1 MMDKN
6 LKALYGLKCN
16 PFAPDLPLDALLVSS
31 KLDSFGWR
39 IEHGLAHEGGFAMI
53 TGEPGTGKSVALRLL
68 ADRLG
73 RLREVT
79 VGSIE
84 HPQSNIADFY
94 RELGDLF
101 SVPLRPHNR
110 WAGFRALRE
119 KWVAHIES
127 TLMRPIVLI
136 DEAQEMNHIVLNEL
150 RILSSA
156 RFDSVHILSVVL
168 AGDARLPKKLRHED
182 LLPLGSRIRARLV
195 LEHATAD
202 ELRACLMHLMKA
214 AGNAKLMTRELVDTL
229 CDHALGNYRV
239 LTTMANELLS
249 AASERELEVLDEKLY
264 LEVFATTPSAADKPR
279 RARAAARR

>member
-1 MMDKN
+1 
-6 LKALYGLKCN
+6 
-16 PFAPDLPLDALLVSS
+16 
-31 KLDSFGWR
+31 
-39 IEHGLAHEGGFAMI
+39 
-53 TGEPGTGKSVALRLL
+53 
-68 ADRLG
+68 
-73 RLREVT
+73 
-79 VGSIE
+79 
-84 HPQSNIADFY
+84 
-94 RELGDLF
+94 
-101 SVPLRPHNR
+101 
-110 WAGFRALRE
+110 LRE